1 MYKDDIGYFLN
12 RYKAGEAKK
21 YLQQAIPL
29 LIDVGNYDEV
39 IDIIDEAIKR
49 MSKDG

>member
-29 LIDVGNYDEV
+29 LIDVG
-39 IDIIDEAIKR
+39 IMMKLLTSLTKQLR
-49 MSKDG
+49 G